1 MTGPDPRPNEA
12 PVPQTDGAAGAARRT
27 GGVSPRM
34 TALIVASALFME
46 QLDGTVLATAL
57 PTMARSFHVDPLH
70 MNVALT
76 AYLLSLAV
84 FIPASGKAAD
94 RFGSRTVFRA
104 AIGLFTL
111 GSVLC
116 AQAPS
121 LLFLVAARI
130 LQGIGGAMM
139 VPVGRLVL
147 LRSVSK
153 ADLVAAM
160 AWLMIPATIG
170 PILGPPVGGFIV
182 TYLDWRW
189 IFYINVPIGV
199 LGIVLVTLFIEEVRE
214 PGRISFDLIGLLF
227 SGTSLS
233 CLMFGLEM
241 ASRGVGS
248 YWLTG
253 GLVVVGVVS
262 GGLYLRHARRHPQPV
277 LDLRLMRIPTFRIS
291 VVSGTLSRIAV
302 GALPFLLPMMLQLGF
317 GMSAAR
323 SGLVTFVSS
332 IGSLLM
338 RMAAPKLLRQLGFR
352 NVLVWIGLVA
362 TLLLACCAG
371 FRPSWPIV
379 AIYGLLLVGGFFQSL
394 QFIAYNTIAY
404 ADVPRQQMS
413 AATSFYTTF
422 QQLALTLGI
431 ATSAAALAASV
442 AWNGHPGPE
451 LPDFTAAFLTVSAV
465 AITAPI
471 MSLSMRRNAGA
482 ELSGHHV
489 RAVAKRVP
497 TVGET
502 APTPAP
508 GAR

>member
-1 MTGPDPRPNEA
+1 
-12 PVPQTDGAAGAARRT
+12 
-27 GGVSPRM
+27 M

-57 PTMARSFHVDPLH
+57 PTMARSFNVDPLH

-76 AYLLSLAV
+76 SYLLSLAV

-94 RFGSRTVFRA
+94 RFGSRTVFRG
-104 AIGLFTL
+104 AIALFTV
-111 GSVLC
+111 GSILC
-116 AQAPS
+116 AQAPT

-170 PILGPPVGGFIV
+170 PIMGPPVGGFIV
-182 TYLDWRW
+182 SYLDWRW

-214 PGRISFDLIGLLF
+214 PGRVNFDLVGLVF
-227 SGTSLS
+227 SGIALS

-248 YWLTG
+248 VWLTG
-253 GLVVVGVVS
+253 GLIAIGAVCAV
-262 GGLYLRHARRHPQPV
+262 LYRRHARHHPQPV
-277 LDLRLMRIPTFRIS
+277 LDFRLMRIRTFRIS
-291 VVSGTLSRIAV
+291 VMAGTLSRIAV

-317 GMSAAR
+317 GFSAAR
-323 SGLVTFVSS
+323 SGLVTFISS
-332 IGSLLM
+332 VGSLLM
-338 RMAAPKLLRQLGFR
+338 RMAAPRMLRAMGFR
-352 NVLVWIGLVA
+352 NVLVWIGLIA
-362 TLLLACCAG
+362 TLLLATSAA
-371 FRPSWPIV
+371 FRPGWPV
-379 AIYGLLLVGGFFQSL
+379 VLIYGVLLVGGFFQSL

-404 ADVPRQQMS
+404 ADVPRMRMS

-422 QQLALTLGI
+422 QQLSLTLGI
-431 ATSAAALAASV
+431 ATSAALLAASV
-442 AWNGHPGPE
+442 AALGHSGPQ
-451 LPDFTAAFLTVSAV
+451 LIDFSVAFLGVSTI
-465 AITAPI
+465 AITAPLV
-471 MSLSMRRNAGA
+471 SLELRPNAGS
-482 ELSGHHV
+482 ELSGHHY
-489 RAVAKRVP
+489 RPSARR
-497 TVGET
+497 TQ
-502 APTPAP
+502 APSEPSAEPAP
-508 GAR
+508 AVRSP